1 MSEVCF
7 NWGIN
12 CVNLSLVNVEAIG
25 ELIKASEK
33 PLIIIASVEKVNDPL
48 VQKQLGGLVLQYIA
62 VDEAQVSLNKF

>member
-62 VDEAQVSLNKF
+62 VDEAQVSLFKF